1 MYYPLFILG
10 LPMLNGDRHA
20 AEIAYFAVHILKM
33 LQRNTFSESMHG
45 NKVQLQI
52 GISTGNFIPL
62 YQWSQTS

>member
-1 MYYPLFILG
+1 
-10 LPMLNGDRHA
+10 MLNGDRHA

-33 LQRNTFSESMHG
+33 LQRNTFSESMNG

-62 YQWSQTS
+62 SPYHRHHNQLYSDG